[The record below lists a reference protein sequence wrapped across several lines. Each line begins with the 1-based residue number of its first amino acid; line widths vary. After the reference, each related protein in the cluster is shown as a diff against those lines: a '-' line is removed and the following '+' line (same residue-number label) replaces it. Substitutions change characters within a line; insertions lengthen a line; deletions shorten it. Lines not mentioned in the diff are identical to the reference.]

1 MKCPDCR
8 SPMQLKKGKSGK
20 FFLGCTGYPKC
31 SHTEFATEDM
41 IVSYFYY
48 KNPNGKRCP
57 RDNTSLEPCLGK
69 YGMYIRCNGI
79 ERHTFR
85 LDEV

>member
-1 MKCPDCR
+1 
-8 SPMQLKKGKSGK
+8 
-20 FFLGCTGYPKC
+20 
-31 SHTEFATEDM
+31 M

>member
-1 MKCPDCR
+1 
-8 SPMQLKKGKSGK
+8 MQLKKGKTGK

-31 SHTEFATEDM
+31 NHTEFATKDM
-41 IVSYFYY
+41 LDSYFYF

-57 RDNTSLEPCLGK
+57 RDNTSLDPCLGK
-69 YGMYIRCNGI
+69 YGMYVRCNGI